1 MLKVLIDTSF
11 LLPALGIE
19 VEKEVTEAIKHFYS
33 AEVYYLEES
42 LLEAMWKVLRVV
54 PPEELKTIEEG
65 INAIRNTYAMLVPR
79 SSSYSKAYMLCRK
92 GHRDFID
99 NLLYAAS
106 LDEKIF
112 FLTIDK
118 TFIGFLKSMRED
130 ISLILTPLE
139 FIKMVSKPQ

>member
-1 MLKVLIDTSF
+1 
-11 LLPALGIE
+11 
-19 VEKEVTEAIKHFYS
+19 
-33 AEVYYLEES
+33 
-42 LLEAMWKVLRVV
+42 
-54 PPEELKTIEEG
+54 
-65 INAIRNTYAMLVPR
+65 MLVPR